1 MSNKEPV
8 VIDNNV
14 RPPINIFKLVLS
26 IQENKSLVIALIKRD
41 LLSKYKGSI
50 LGVLWSF
57 ITPLCML
64 LVYTFMFSVVFNAR
78 WGSNG
83 NKSEFALVLFSGL
96 MIFNFF
102 SEVINRAPGLI
113 LTNQSYVK
121 KVVFPLETLPFVIC
135 GAALVNL
142 IISLIV
148 WVLFYIFLFGIP
160 HIEVLLFPVIL
171 LPLMFMTVGITYIL
185 SSLGV
190 FLRDLGQFISV
201 VLTAMMF
208 LSPIFYPISALP
220 TDYQVW
226 MQLNPLTAIIESSRA
241 LLINGELPD
250 WRLYIM
256 YFVVSFNVM
265 WLGFAWFQYTK
276 KGFSDVL

>member
-26 IQENKSLVIALIKRD
+26 IQENKGLVIALIKRD

-148 WVLFYIFLFGIP
+148 WVLFYIFLFGTP
-160 HIEVLLFPVIL
+160 HIEILLFPVIL

-208 LSPIFYPISALP
+208 LSPIFYPVSALP

-226 MQLNPLTAIIESSRA
+226 MQLNPLTTIIESSRA
-241 LLINGELPD
+241 VLINGELPD

>member
-1 MSNKEPV
+1 MSNKELV
-8 VIDNNV
+8 VIDNNI

-26 IQENKSLVIALIKRD
+26 IQENKGLVIALIKRD

-113 LTNQSYVK
+113 LANQSYVK

-160 HIEVLLFPVIL
+160 HIEILLFPVIL

-208 LSPIFYPISALP
+208 LSPIFYPVSALP

-226 MQLNPLTAIIESSRA
+226 MQLNPLTTIIESSRA
-241 LLINGELPD
+241 VLINGELPD

>member
-1 MSNKEPV
+1 MSSKEPV
-8 VIDNNV
+8 VIDNNA

-26 IQENKSLVIALIKRD
+26 IQENKGLVIALIKRD

-50 LGVLWSF
+50 LGVFWSF

-121 KVVFPLETLPFVIC
+121 KIVFPLETLPFVIC

-142 IISLIV
+142 IISFVV
-148 WVLFYIFLFGIP
+148 WLLFYIILFGIP
-160 HIEVLLFPVIL
+160 KIEVLLFPVIL

-201 VLTAMMF
+201 ILTAMMF
-208 LSPIFYPISALP
+208 LSPIFYPVSALP

-241 LLINGELPD
+241 VLINGELPD

-256 YFVVSFNVM
+256 YFVVSFIVM

>member
-1 MSNKEPV
+1 MSNEELV

-14 RPPINIFKLVLS
+14 RPSVSIYELFISIEKNKDLVF
-26 IQENKSLVIALIKRD
+26 ALIKRD

-50 LGVLWSF
+50 LGVFWSF

-78 WGSNG
+78 WGSSG

-121 KVVFPLETLPFVIC
+121 KVVFPLEMLPFIVC
-135 GAALVNL
+135 GTALVNL
-142 IISLIV
+142 IISLVV
-148 WVLFYIFLFGIP
+148 WISFYMFLFGVP
-160 HIEVLLFPVIL
+160 HIEVLLLPLLL
-171 LPLMFMTVGITYIL
+171 LPLLFMTIGITYIL

-190 FLRDLGQFISV
+190 FLRDLNQFISV
-201 VLTAMMF
+201 ILTAIMF
-208 LSPIFYPISALP
+208 LSPIFYPVSALP
-220 TDYQVW
+220 TDYQPW
-226 MQLNPLTAIIESSRA
+226 IQLNPLTTMIESSRTM
-241 LLINGELPD
+241 LIHGELPD
-250 WRLYIM
+250 WGIYSI
-256 YFVVSFNVM
+256 YFVISFNVM

>member
-26 IQENKSLVIALIKRD
+26 IQENKGLVFALIKRD

-142 IISLIV
+142 IISLVV
-148 WVLFYIFLFGIP
+148 WVLFYMFLFGIP
-160 HIEVLLFPVIL
+160 HIEILLFPVIL

-208 LSPIFYPISALP
+208 LSPIFYPVSALP

-241 LLINGELPD
+241 VLINGELPD

>member
-1 MSNKEPV
+1 MSNKELV
-8 VIDNNV
+8 IIDNNV
-14 RPPINIFKLVLS
+14 RPPISIFELFISIKGNKGLVF
-26 IQENKSLVIALIKRD
+26 ALIKRD
-41 LLSKYKGSI
+41 LLSKYKGSM

-102 SEVINRAPGLI
+102 SEIINRAPGLI

-121 KVVFPLETLPFVIC
+121 KVVFPLEILPFVIC

-142 IISLIV
+142 IISLVV
-148 WVLFYIFLFGIP
+148 WVSFYIFLFGVP
-160 HIEVLLFPVIL
+160 HIEILLLPLIL

-208 LSPIFYPISALP
+208 LSPIFYPVSALP

-241 LLINGELPD
+241 VLINGELPD
-250 WRLYIM
+250 WRLYII

-265 WLGFAWFQYTK
+265 WLGFAWFQCTK

>member
-26 IQENKSLVIALIKRD
+26 IQENKGLVFALIKRD

-102 SEVINRAPGLI
+102 SEVINRSPGLI

-142 IISLIV
+142 IISLVV

-160 HIEVLLFPVIL
+160 HIEILLFPVIL

-208 LSPIFYPISALP
+208 LSPIFYPVSALP

-241 LLINGELPD
+241 VLINGELPD